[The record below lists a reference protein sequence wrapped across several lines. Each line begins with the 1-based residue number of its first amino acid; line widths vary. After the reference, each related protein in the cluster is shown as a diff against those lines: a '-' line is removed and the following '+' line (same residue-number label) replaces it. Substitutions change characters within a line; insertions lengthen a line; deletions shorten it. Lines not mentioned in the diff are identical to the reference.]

1 MSVFFVVVAG
11 DGYGVLRIGDG
22 GASESLRVV
31 NVDSGA
37 VLATLF
43 EAEGTLG
50 GGASARMGEDGAFIL
65 ELRMITGFDRAE
77 TRVVLWSASNTDSGK
92 GGYSRQAPE
101 FCSTKSTPYYFAVN
115 KVSLGLLTSTSRRTP
130 DWEKSGC
137 VNVSTFVFLVDKR
150 DQPSSSSS
158 SFPPP
163 KLSYVARADVRG
175 IFSKTFCSCESLRKY
190 LWQREAIPH
199 RTT

>member
-1 MSVFFVVVAG
+1 MSVFSVVVAG
-11 DGYGVLRIGDG
+11 DGFGALRIGDG

-77 TRVVLWSASNTDSGK
+77 TRVVLWSAPNTDSGK

-101 FCSTKSTPYYFAVN
+101 FCSAKSTAYFFAVN
-115 KVSLGLLTSTSRRTP
+115 IV
-130 DWEKSGC
+130 
-137 VNVSTFVFLVDKR
+137 FVVPLDVWVFGLVDQHKQVNSR
-150 DQPSSSSS
+150 
-158 SFPPP
+158 
-163 KLSYVARADVRG
+163 LG
-175 IFSKTFCSCESLRKY
+175 KTRVCVC
-190 LWQREAIPH
+190 
-199 RTT
+199 T